1 MGNVAKPGRP
11 AVVTYDI
18 HVHLPVL
25 AAAAGRNHL
34 CPPRQR
40 SLLLRH
46 LVWRTRRIQRQAGGR
61 EDAVRTRLDAW
72 MRESRVDRFVLLAID
87 KAHRADGT
95 PDLANTRASI
105 DNDYVADWV
114 AAHPKALFGAS
125 VHPLRKDALKELDR
139 VAARGACL
147 VKWLPSAQNIAPDDE
162 RCIPFYER
170 LAALGMPL
178 LSHAGIEHTLGAFDD
193 DLNAP
198 RRLRLALE
206 RGVTVIAAHCGARMY
221 LHERSAFG
229 EWRRMA
235 LEHPCFFGDISGFG
249 LPVHGRPR
257 RALLRDPDLAAKI
270 VFGSDFPAQAF
281 PLWCLFPLRTRAG
294 LALRRVRNPFDK
306 AAGTLSALGIPEAA
320 FTRAG
325 SLLRLPRGPVPTK
338 VRA

>member
-1 MGNVAKPGRP
+1 MR
-11 AVVTYDI
+11 YDI
-18 HVHLPVL
+18 HVHVPVL
-25 AAAAGRNHL
+25 DDPEGRNHL
-34 CPPRQR
+34 CPPRRR
-40 SLLLRH
+40 SLLLHH
-46 LVWRTRRIQRQAGGR
+46 LVRRARRIRREAGGR
-61 EDAVRTRLDAW
+61 EDAVRARLDAW

-87 KAHRADGT
+87 AAHADDGS

-105 DNDYVADWV
+105 HNDYVAEWA

-125 VHPLRKDALKELDR
+125 VHPLRKDALDELDR

-170 LAALGMPL
+170 LAALGLPL
-178 LSHAGIEHTLGAFDD
+178 LSHAGVEHTLPAFDD

-198 RRLRLALE
+198 RRLRLALR
-206 RGVTVIAAHCGARMY
+206 RGVTVIAAHCGAPLF

-235 LEHPCFFGDISGFG
+235 LEHPRFFGDVSGFA
-249 LPVHGRPR
+249 LPVHGGPR
-257 RALLRDPDLAAKI
+257 RAILRDPDLAAKI

-281 PLWCLFPLRTRAG
+281 PLWCLSPWRTWTG
-294 LALRRVRNPFDK
+294 PGLRRVRNPFDR
-306 AAGTLSALGIPEAA
+306 AAATLAALGVPEAA

-325 SLLRLPRGPVPTK
+325 SLLRLPAHAGPRRPG
-338 VRA
+338 AGDHADC